1 MNIIF
6 RAAMKQATIVC
17 MMLLLLG
24 AACNPMKIYVRKDE
38 VANFGTYK
46 TFAFLQRP
54 PDERVY
60 GSLLAE
66 NEMIYGIQEELEARG
81 LKADTTAPDL
91 LVSFKSKAQVSQK
104 QVTTMPPT
112 WGMPMWGFYDPFFWG
127 PVIMNP
133 WNQRQTQ
140 TITEA
145 KGTIELFL
153 FERSTKKL
161 VWQGAAI
168 GNADNP
174 YENVRLSLRKL
185 FDKFPLKRQKPY
197 PKYDL

>member
-1 MNIIF
+1 MKSKNIY
-6 RAAMKQATIVC
+6 AAIAA
-17 MMLLLLG
+17 LLLLI
-24 AACNPMKIYVRKDE
+24 AACSSPMKVYVRKDDT
-38 VANFGTYK
+38 VDFASYK

-54 PDERVY
+54 PGERVY

-91 LVSFKSKAQVSQK
+91 LVSFKSNAQVSQK
-104 QVTTMPPT
+104 QVSTMPPA
-112 WGMPMWGFYDPFFWG
+112 WGMMPMWGFYDPFFWG
-127 PVIMNP
+127 PGIMNP

-140 TITEA
+140 IITES

-153 FERSTKKL
+153 FERTSKKP
-161 VWQGAAI
+161 VWQGAAV

-174 YENVRLSLRKL
+174 YENVRLSLQKL
-185 FDKFPLKRQKPY
+185 FRNFPLKRQRPY
-197 PKYDL
+197 PRYDL

>member
-1 MNIIF
+1 MRYTWF
-6 RAAMKQATIVC
+6 GLALVLLATV
-17 MMLLLLG
+17 
-24 AACNPMKIYVRKDE
+24 ACSPIKVYVRKDE
-38 VANFGTYK
+38 TADFSAYK

-54 PDERVY
+54 PGEKVY

-104 QVTTMPPT
+104 QVTSVPPM

-127 PVIMNP
+127 PAMMNP

-140 TITEA
+140 TITES
-145 KGTIELFL
+145 KGTIELFF
-153 FERSTKKL
+153 FERVSKKP

-174 YENVRLSLRKL
+174 YENVRQSLQKL
-185 FDKFPLKRQKPY
+185 FADFPLKRQKPY
-197 PKYDL
+197 PRYDW

>member
-1 MNIIF
+1 M
-6 RAAMKQATIVC
+6 A
-17 MMLLLLG
+17 LLV
-24 AACNPMKIYVRKDE
+24 AACNPMKVYVRKDE
-38 VANFGTYK
+38 AADFSKYK

-91 LVSFKSKAQVSQK
+91 LVSFKSNAQVSQK
-104 QVTTMPPT
+104 QVTSVPPM

-127 PVIMNP
+127 PAMMNP

-153 FERSTKKL
+153 FERITKKP

-174 YENVRLSLRKL
+174 YENVRLSLQKL
-185 FDKFPLKRQKPY
+185 FSRFPLKRQRPY

>member
-1 MNIIF
+1 MKHIII
-6 RAAMKQATIVC
+6 AGVIG
-17 MMLLLLG
+17 LLLLV
-24 AACNPMKIYVRKDE
+24 ACSPMKVYVRKDE
-38 VANFGTYK
+38 SVDFGSYK

-81 LKADTTAPDL
+81 LKADTVAPDL
-91 LVSFKSKAQVSQK
+91 LISFKSKAQVSQK
-104 QVTTMPPT
+104 QVTTMPIPPM
-112 WGMPMWGFYDPFFWG
+112 WAMPMWGFYDPFFWG
-127 PVIMNP
+127 PAMMNP

-140 TITEA
+140 TITES
-145 KGTIELFL
+145 KGTIELFI
-153 FERSTKKL
+153 FERATKKT

-174 YENVRLSLRKL
+174 YENVRLSLQKL
-185 FDKFPLKRQKPY
+185 FAKFPLKRQRPY

>member
-1 MNIIF
+1 
-6 RAAMKQATIVC
+6 
-17 MMLLLLG
+17 MMVVLLA
-24 AACNPMKIYVRKDE
+24 AACNPIKVYVRRDE
-38 VANFGTYK
+38 AAEFSSYK

-91 LVSFKSKAQVSQK
+91 LISFKSNAQVSQK
-104 QVTTMPPT
+104 QVTSMP
-112 WGMPMWGFYDPFFWG
+112 PMWGFYDPFFWG
-127 PVIMNP
+127 PAMMNP

-140 TITEA
+140 TITES

-153 FERSTKKL
+153 FERTTKKP

-174 YENVRLSLRKL
+174 YENVRLSLQKL
-185 FDKFPLKRQKPY
+185 FKRFPLQRQKPY
-197 PKYDL
+197 PRYDL

>member
-1 MNIIF
+1 MKRLIILW
-6 RAAMKQATIVC
+6 TIIA
-17 MMLLLLG
+17 LLV
-24 AACNPMKIYVRKDE
+24 AACNPMKVYVRKDE
-38 VANFGTYK
+38 AADFSKYK

-91 LVSFKSKAQVSQK
+91 LVSFKSNAQVSQK
-104 QVTTMPPT
+104 QVTSVPPM

-127 PVIMNP
+127 PAMMNP

-153 FERSTKKL
+153 FERITKKP

-174 YENVRLSLRKL
+174 YENVRLSLQKL
-185 FDKFPLKRQKPY
+185 FSRFPLKRQRPY

>member
-1 MNIIF
+1 
-6 RAAMKQATIVC
+6 MKQLTIVWTI
-17 MMLLLLG
+17 MALLV
-24 AACNPMKIYVRKDE
+24 AACNPMKVYVRKDE
-38 VANFGTYK
+38 AADFSKYK

-66 NEMIYGIQEELEARG
+66 NEMVYGIQEELEARG

-91 LVSFKSKAQVSQK
+91 LVSFKSNAQVSQK
-104 QVTTMPPT
+104 QVTSVPPM

-127 PVIMNP
+127 PAMMNP

-153 FERSTKKL
+153 FERITKKP

-174 YENVRLSLRKL
+174 YENVRLSLQKL
-185 FDKFPLKRQKPY
+185 FSRFPLKRQRPY

>member
-1 MNIIF
+1 M
-6 RAAMKQATIVC
+6 A
-17 MMLLLLG
+17 
-24 AACNPMKIYVRKDE
+24 AACNPMKVYVRRDE
-38 VANFGTYK
+38 SAAFSSYQ

-54 PDERVY
+54 PEERVY

-91 LVSFKSKAQVSQK
+91 LISFKSNAQVSQK
-104 QVTTMPPT
+104 QVTNTPPM
-112 WGMPMWGFYDPFFWG
+112 WGTPMWGFYDPFFWG
-127 PVIMNP
+127 PAMMNP

-140 TITEA
+140 TITES

-153 FERSTKKL
+153 FERTTKKP

-174 YENVRLSLRKL
+174 YENVRLSLQKL
-185 FDKFPLKRQKPY
+185 FDRFPLKRQRPY

>member
-1 MNIIF
+1 
-6 RAAMKQATIVC
+6 MKRLTIVWTI
-17 MMLLLLG
+17 MALLI
-24 AACNPMKIYVRKDE
+24 AACNSMKVYVRKDE
-38 VANFGTYK
+38 AADFSKYK

-91 LVSFKSKAQVSQK
+91 LVSFKSNAQVSQK
-104 QVTTMPPT
+104 QVTSVPPM

-127 PVIMNP
+127 PAMMNP

-153 FERSTKKL
+153 FERITKKT

-174 YENVRLSLRKL
+174 YENVRLSLQKL
-185 FDKFPLKRQKPY
+185 FSRFPLKRQRPY

>member
-1 MNIIF
+1 MKRLMIVWTII
-6 RAAMKQATIVC
+6 A
-17 MMLLLLG
+17 LLV
-24 AACNPMKIYVRKDE
+24 AACNPMKVYVRKDE
-38 VANFGTYK
+38 AADFSKYK

-81 LKADTTAPDL
+81 LKADTTSPDL
-91 LVSFKSKAQVSQK
+91 LVSFKSNAQVSQK
-104 QVTTMPPT
+104 QVTSVPPM

-127 PVIMNP
+127 PAMMNP

-145 KGTIELFL
+145 KGTIELFF
-153 FERSTKKL
+153 FERITKKPI
-161 VWQGAAI
+161 WQGAAI

-174 YENVRLSLRKL
+174 YENVRLSLQKL
-185 FDKFPLKRQKPY
+185 FSRFPLKRQKPY